1 MGKREIEVSAASIL
15 KRKIN
20 SNGYTV
26 FKTAGS
32 IKELMKFKELYFGKL
47 HNKCNK
53 IEQKVKVQQK
63 NKTSNLRPQR
73 CLRKNLKL
81 NFNKFFSHCKFC
93 KTNGKL
99 VIACRVREQCVKS
112 DILALETPDALLLL
126 QGNNN
131 FRRSQFS

>member
-1 MGKREIEVSAASIL
+1 MMTTPHCERISKLFWQLWGKERLKCQQLASL
-15 KRKIN
+15 KKIN

-32 IKELMKFKELYFGKL
+32 IKALMKFKELYFGKL

-73 CLRKNLKL
+73 CLRYL
-81 NFNKFFSHCKFC
+81 
-93 KTNGKL
+93 TN
-99 VIACRVREQCVKS
+99 I
-112 DILALETPDALLLL
+112 
-126 QGNNN
+126 
-131 FRRSQFS
+131 